1 MSIYGLSSYKKRVR
15 RQVMRPAAPLAA
27 LLTAFITTM
36 LVLAPAFAEQSDEVR
51 AQAASESQKLEELVQ
66 QMEQQRAEVDDLDR
80 QIDQMAGQSIELQ
93 DELIQSRQTLSQI
106 VSQSYKSGGMPTL
119 PELLLSSR
127 NLEDFVAN
135 LYYAQKVS
143 EWQADCINQL
153 RESRRDLEDNM
164 AQIEQSLNERSEA
177 IAELDSSRQSIEQ
190 NIDALL
196 ARAQTLEE
204 EERLAEEARLAEIAR
219 QAQLEEQR
227 REEERAKEEAA
238 KQEAERLEAERQ
250 EAERQEAERLKAEQE
265 EAARQE
271 AQAQKEAERLREEEE
286 RQREEEERQR
296 QEAEAQSEE
305 PSASESE
312 SEDTSSAGSW
322 VTCIASAYTIADND
336 PPGSTATASGIPL
349 DESVPT
355 VAMPMS
361 MNPARFYG
369 SKIQIE
375 YEGMTIVATITDCGY
390 LSGGARGLDITP
402 AIFRA
407 FGFSTADDWGLRQV
421 RYRFL

>member
-1 MSIYGLSSYKKRVR
+1 
-15 RQVMRPAAPLAA
+15 MRPAAPLAA

-271 AQAQKEAERLREEEE
+271 AQAQKEAER
-286 RQREEEERQR
+286 QREEEERQR

>member
-271 AQAQKEAERLREEEE
+271 AQAQKEAERQREEEE

>member
-1 MSIYGLSSYKKRVR
+1 MSIYDLSNYKKRVR

-106 VSQSYKSGGMPTL
+106 VSQSYKSGGTPTL

-271 AQAQKEAERLREEEE
+271 AQAQKEAERQREEEE